1 MTGRDLIVYILQ
13 NHLEDTDVDSI
24 MSSVFIDEEKVAK
37 KFNVGVA
44 TVKTW
49 YALGI
54 IRRGFEDHNKL
65 YFPITIKDPRKE

>member
-13 NHLEDTDVDSI
+13 NNLEDTDVDSI

-44 TVKTW
+44 TVRTW

-54 IRRGFEDHNKL
+54 IRGFEDQNKL